1 MEKYIKV
8 ENYNF
13 NYCSRGSSTNF
24 PILFLHGF
32 LGNCHE
38 FNQSI
43 SLLSNDFYCLAV
55 DLPGH
60 GKTQVIGGEECYK
73 MEHTAQGLIKFIS
86 ALGIKRC
93 ILIGYSMGGRLALY
107 LALYFPEYFSQVIL
121 ESASPGLRTQAERDK
136 RIQQDI
142 KLAKELETEDFS
154 DFLTKWYNQPLF
166 ASLKKHPD
174 FERMLEHRLQS
185 NPLEL
190 SKSLHNLSTGCQP
203 SLWIKLQENLVPLLL
218 LVGELD
224 QKFISINTEMVSLC
238 KFAQLEIVKNCGH
251 NIHFENATLFVE
263 TIGRF
268 LKVNHV

>member
-8 ENYNF
+8 DNYHF
-13 NYCSRGSSTNF
+13 NYYSRGSSTNF

-32 LGNCHE
+32 LGNCQE

-60 GKTQVIGGEECYK
+60 GKTQVIGGEEYYN
-73 MEHTAQGLIKFIS
+73 MEHTAQGLIKFIA

-121 ESASPGLRTQAERDK
+121 ESASPGLRTQAERDQ

-142 KLAKELETEDFS
+142 KLAKELATEDFS

-166 ASLKKHPD
+166 ASLKNHPD
-174 FERMLEHRLQS
+174 FEKMLEHRLQS

-190 SKSLHNLSTGCQP
+190 SKSLQYLSTGCQP
-203 SLWIKLQENLVPLLL
+203 SLWSKLHENVVPLLL

-268 LKVNHV
+268 LKLNH

>member
-1 MEKYIKV
+1 MEKHIKFD
-8 ENYNF
+8 NYNF
-13 NYCSRGSSTNF
+13 NYYSRGSSTNF

-32 LGNCHE
+32 IGNCRE
-38 FNQSI
+38 FHQSI

-154 DFLTKWYNQPLF
+154 GFITKWYNQPLF
-166 ASLKKHPD
+166 ASLKNHPD
-174 FERMLEHRLQS
+174 FEKMLEHRLQS

-190 SKSLHNLSTGCQP
+190 SKSLRNLSTGYQP
-203 SLWIKLQENLVPLLL
+203 SLWSKLQENVVPLLL